1 MASHTYIRI
10 IAYKVHFN
18 LLHNVLLFLQV
29 EMATSR
35 DILGGICEAQH
46 VTKNADQWC
55 PECGEGLCSDC
66 ENHHQITM
74 SSKNHCGI
82 SMEYYHKLPT
92 SISEIRYHCEYHGMK
107 YTHFVN
113 IMTNLAVQ
121 IVFVQTT
128 KIVLGFC
135 RLEI

>member
-1 MASHTYIRI
+1 MASHKYIRI

-66 ENHHQITM
+66 ENHI
-74 SSKNHCGI
+74 
-82 SMEYYHKLPT
+82 
-92 SISEIRYHCEYHGMK
+92 
-107 YTHFVN
+107 YTFFCCDFFLLLIPFV
-113 IMTNLAVQ
+113 MLLYEMVYQ
-121 IVFVQTT
+121 F
-128 KIVLGFC
+128 
-135 RLEI
+135 